1 MGVSIEWLLDAY
13 SQVAKLIE
21 KYKAYLTGGDK
32 VNNQTAWCEQIVN
45 VCIFDDEIDEQQ
57 QGCKREI
64 LQLLKAKD
72 VYCLAIFLLIML
84 GALPQSVDTR
94 QGNVAE
100 MRTLYERVYR
110 FFWVFVIG
118 IYSLYRHLEWPSSIK
133 L

>member
-1 MGVSIEWLLDAY
+1 M
-13 SQVAKLIE
+13 
-21 KYKAYLTGGDK
+21 
-32 VNNQTAWCEQIVN
+32 NNQTAWCEQIVN

-64 LQLLKAKD
+64 LQQLKAKD

-84 GALPQSVDTR
+84 GALPQSVETR

-100 MRTLYERVYR
+100 MRTQYERVYH
-110 FFWVFVIG
+110 FFSGVCHRNILFVQ
-118 IYSLYRHLEWPSSIK
+118 HLEWSSSIK